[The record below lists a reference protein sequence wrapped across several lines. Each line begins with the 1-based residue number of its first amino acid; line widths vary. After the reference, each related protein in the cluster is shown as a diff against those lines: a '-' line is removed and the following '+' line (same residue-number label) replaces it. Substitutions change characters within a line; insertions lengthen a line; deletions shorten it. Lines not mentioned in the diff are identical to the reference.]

1 MDARRQDR
9 YSVRMKKAP
18 QPRMT
23 LAEAMSTL
31 EAAGSE
37 QTRKTYGRHGITG
50 PMFGV
55 SFATLKT
62 LRKRIGVDH
71 ELATALW
78 DTGNYDAR
86 NLAAK
91 IADPARM
98 TADELDRWARGT
110 STSRS
115 CAPYVAMLAAEG
127 PHAAAKAAQWIGA
140 AAPLERAAG
149 WALLGQLACGAE
161 PTPDAWFEGQLTA
174 IERTIH
180 TAPNDE
186 RDGMLRALIQIGCRN
201 GTLRQRAMDTA
212 RRIGA
217 VEIDYGD
224 TACTRPDA
232 VAQIEKAWAHSTTK
246 GFESPAAHER
256 TRERLRLRC

>member
-1 MDARRQDR
+1 
-9 YSVRMKKAP
+9 MKKSP
-18 QPRMT
+18 PPRMSF
-23 LAEAMSTL
+23 AEAMSAL

-55 SFATLKT
+55 SFATLKA

-71 ELATALW
+71 ELAAALW

-110 STSRS
+110 ETSRS

-140 AAPLERAAG
+140 ADPSERSAG
-149 WALLGQLACGAE
+149 WALLGQLAHGEVA
-161 PTPDAWFEGQLTA
+161 TPDAWFEARLAA

-186 RDGMLRALIQIGCRN
+186 RDGMIRAVIRIGCRDEA
-201 GTLRQRAMDTA
+201 LRQRALETA
-212 RRIGA
+212 RRIGE
-217 VEIDYGD
+217 VEVDYGD
-224 TACTRPDA
+224 TACAFPDA
-232 VAQIEKAWAHSTTK
+232 VAQIEKAWAHSTGK
-246 GFESPAAHER
+246 GFASPAAHER

>member
-1 MDARRQDR
+1 
-9 YSVRMKKAP
+9 MKKP
-18 QPRMT
+18 SQPRMSF
-23 LAEAMSTL
+23 AEAMSAL
-31 EAAGSE
+31 EEAGSE
-37 QTRKTYGRHGITG
+37 QTRKTYGRHGITA

-71 ELATALW
+71 ALATALW

-110 STSRS
+110 ETSRS

-140 AAPLERAAG
+140 AAPSERSAG
-149 WALLGQLACGAE
+149 WALLGQLAHGE
-161 PTPDAWFEGQLTA
+161 KPTPDLWFEARLAA

-186 RDGMLRALIQIGCRN
+186 RDSMIRALINVGCRN
-201 GTLRQRAMDTA
+201 EALRERALETA
-212 RRIGA
+212 RRIGG
-217 VEIDYGD
+217 VDVDYGD
-224 TACTRPDA
+224 TACAFPDA
-232 VAQIEKAWAHSTTK
+232 GVQIEKAWAHSTAK

-256 TRERLRLRC
+256 TREPLRLRC

>member
-1 MDARRQDR
+1 MGF
-9 YSVRMKKAP
+9 
-18 QPRMT
+18 
-23 LAEAMSTL
+23 AEAMSAL

-37 QTRKTYGRHGITG
+37 QTRKTYGRHGITA

-98 TADELDRWARGT
+98 TADELDRWAHETETTRA
-110 STSRS
+110 
-115 CAPYVAMLAAEG
+115 CMPYVAMLAAEG

-140 AAPLERAAG
+140 AAPSERSAG
-149 WALLGQLACGAE
+149 WALLGQLAHGEE
-161 PTPDAWFEGQLTA
+161 PTPDAWFEAQLDA

-180 TAPNDE
+180 TAPNNE
-186 RDGMLRALIQIGCRN
+186 RDGMIRALIQVGCRN
-201 GTLRQRAMDTA
+201 EALRQRALETA
-212 RRIGA
+212 RRIGR
-217 VEIDYGD
+217 VDIDYGD
-224 TACTRPDA
+224 TACAVPDA
-232 VAQIEKAWAHSTTK
+232 VVQIEKAWAHSTAK

>member
-1 MDARRQDR
+1 
-9 YSVRMKKAP
+9 MKKSSL
-18 QPRMT
+18 PR
-23 LAEAMSTL
+23 LSLGEAMTAL

-37 QTRKTYGRHGITG
+37 QTRKTYRRHGITG

-55 SFATLKT
+55 SFATLQI
-62 LRKRIGVDH
+62 LRKRIGIDP

-98 TADELDRWARGT
+98 PADELDRWVRGT
-110 STSRS
+110 ETSRA
-115 CAPYVAMLAAEG
+115 CASYVAMLAAEG

-140 AAPLERAAG
+140 ADPLERSTG
-149 WALLGQLACGAE
+149 WTLLAQLAHGEAH
-161 PTPDAWFEGQLTA
+161 TPDAWFEGQLAA

-180 TAPNDE
+180 TAPNNE
-186 RDGMLRALIQIGCRN
+186 RDSMIRALIGIGCRN
-201 GTLRQRAMDTA
+201 AFLRQGALEAA
-212 RRIGA
+212 RRIGT
-217 VEIDYGD
+217 VDVDQGD
-224 TACTRPDA
+224 TAFKSPAA
-232 VAQIEKAWAHSTTK
+232 VVQIETAWAHSIGK

-256 TRERLRLRC
+256 SRELMRLRC

>member
-1 MDARRQDR
+1 
-9 YSVRMKKAP
+9 MKKSS
-18 QPRMT
+18 QPRMSF
-23 LAEAMSTL
+23 AEAMNAL
-31 EAAGSE
+31 EVAGSA

-98 TADELDRWARGT
+98 TADELDRWARST
-110 STSRS
+110 ETSRS

-140 AAPLERAAG
+140 ADPLERATG
-149 WALLGQLACGAE
+149 WALLGQLAHGEEA
-161 PTPDAWFEGQLTA
+161 TPDAWFEAHLAA

-186 RDGMLRALIQIGCRN
+186 RDSMLRALINIGCRN
-201 GTLRQRAMDTA
+201 EVMRQRAIETA
-212 RRIGA
+212 RRIGR
-217 VEIDYGD
+217 VDIDYGD
-224 TACTRPDA
+224 TACACPDA
-232 VAQIEKAWAHSTTK
+232 VVQIEKAWAHSTAK
-246 GFESPAAHER
+246 GFASPSAHER

>member
-1 MDARRQDR
+1 MR
-9 YSVRMKKAP
+9 VE
-18 QPRMT
+18 
-23 LAEAMSTL
+23 EAMAAL

-37 QTRKTYGRHGITG
+37 QTRKTYRRHGVTG
-50 PMFGV
+50 PMYGV

-62 LRKRIGVDH
+62 LRTRIGVDH

-91 IADPARM
+91 IADPARL
-98 TADELDRWARGT
+98 TADELDRWAQAT
-110 STSRS
+110 ETMRS
-115 CAPYVAMLAAEG
+115 CTPYVAMLAAEG
-127 PHAAAKAAQWIGA
+127 PHADAKAAAWIGA
-140 AAPLERAAG
+140 AAGWARSAG
-149 WALLGQLACGAE
+149 WSLLGQLAYRDDA
-161 PTPDAWFEGQLTA
+161 TPDAWFEAHLAA

-186 RDGMLRALIQIGCRN
+186 RDGMLRALIHVGCRN
-201 GTLRQRAMDTA
+201 DTLRERAIAAA

-217 VEIDYGD
+217 VAIDYGD
-224 TACTRPDA
+224 TACAVPDA
-232 VAQIEKAWAHSTTK
+232 AAQITKAWAHSTAK
-246 GFESPAAHER
+246 GHASPAAHER